1 LRRLEENVARRNTLA
16 GRYDIALQDLPLQL
30 PTVRAENRS
39 AFHLYVVRLKT
50 DASAKTQRHVMSEL
64 RQRGV
69 GVNLHYQPVHLQP
82 YYRELGFAEGQY
94 PHAEAYANDAFTL
107 PLYSELTDCMQD
119 EVVRCVRLAL
129 ER

>member
-1 LRRLEENVARRNTLA
+1 
-16 GRYDIALQDLPLQL
+16 
-30 PTVRAENRS
+30 
-39 AFHLYVVRLKT
+39 LKT
-50 DASAKTQRHVMSEL
+50 DTGAKTQRQVMSEL

-94 PHAEAYANDAFTL
+94 PCAEAYANDAFTL
-107 PLYSELTDCMQD
+107 PLYSELTDLMQD
-119 EVVRCVRLAL
+119 EVVRCVRLSL